1 MRKIEMHRLVAQF
14 GVALVFVVGCTSSDD
29 ADSSST
35 SPAASETTTS
45 SDLVSESSTTSVT
58 STESTTELNIAGGN
72 DPEDGLMPDVLCM
85 TLQEA
90 QDEIQDHGVFF
101 SRSED
106 ATGQDRM
113 QLMDSNWIVIG
124 QTPEVGTPIGEGDA
138 VLSVVKIGEPTN
150 GIC

>member
-1 MRKIEMHRLVAQF
+1 MTKNPMYLPVVLFVA
-14 GVALVFVVGCTSSDD
+14 ALATVVGCTPSDN
-29 ADSSST
+29 ATSGST
-35 SPAASETTTS
+35 STVADETTAS
-45 SDLVSESSTTSVT
+45 SDLVSDTSTTSVA
-58 STESTTELNIAGGN
+58 SSDSTTELNIAGGN

-113 QLMDSNWIVIG
+113 QLLDSNWIVIG
-124 QTPEVGTPIGEGDA
+124 QAPSAGTAIGEGDA
-138 VLSVVKIGEPTN
+138 ILSVVKIGESTN

>member
-1 MRKIEMHRLVAQF
+1 MTKLPMHRPVVLFVA
-14 GVALVFVVGCTSSDD
+14 ALATVVGCAPRDNAESG
-29 ADSSST
+29 ST
-35 SPAASETTTS
+35 STVADETTIG
-45 SDLVSESSTTSVT
+45 SDLVSDSSTTSVA
-58 STESTTELNIAGGN
+58 STGSTTELNIAGGN

-101 SRSED
+101 SRSVD

-113 QLMDSNWIVIG
+113 QLLDSNWIVIG
-124 QTPEVGTPIGEGDA
+124 QAPSAGTAIGEGDA
-138 VLSVVKIGEPTN
+138 ILSVVKIGESTN